1 MVSYL
6 ATATLAVSLLTSTPQ
21 PLQWQADY
29 GKALAATRSGDQP
42 LLVVLDKP
50 GTTDKQLDPSL
61 LSQGTIEGQDFEL
74 LRPYHLCHVDA
85 STDYGQEVAKAFKA
99 DSFPYTAI
107 IDKTGSVVIYQKA
120 GQIAGD
126 EWQKVLKTFE
136 KGERSDAVAS
146 ADAVKHVS
154 YKLTGSTSEKTNV
167 APTTTSGKPYCAK
180 CQAAAAAAARRNA
193 M

>member
-6 ATATLAVSLLTSTPQ
+6 ATATLAISLLTSTPQ
-21 PLQWQADY
+21 PLEWQADY

-42 LLVVLDKP
+42 LLIVLDKP
-50 GTTDKQLDPSL
+50 ASTDDRLDPAL
-61 LSQGTIEGQDFEL
+61 LSQGTIEGQDFAL

-99 DSFPYTAI
+99 DSFPFTAI
-107 IDKTGSVVIYQKA
+107 IDKTGSVVIFSKA
-120 GQIAGD
+120 GKMAND
-126 EWQKVLKTFE
+126 EWQQALKTFQN
-136 KGERSDAVAS
+136 GERTDTLASDG
-146 ADAVKHVS
+146 AVKHVS
-154 YKLTGSTSEKTNV
+154 YKLTGSSGESSTV
-167 APTTTSGKPYCAK
+167 AKSTAKPYCAK

>member
-6 ATATLAVSLLTSTPQ
+6 AAATLAVSLLTSTPQ
-21 PLQWQADY
+21 PLEWQADY

-42 LLVVLDKP
+42 LLIVLDKP
-50 GTTDKQLDPSL
+50 GTTENRLDPAL

-99 DSFPYTAI
+99 DSFPFTAI
-107 IDKTGSVVIYQKA
+107 IDKTGSVVIYSKA
-120 GQIAGD
+120 GNMQTD
-126 EWQKVLKTFE
+126 EWQQVLKSFQ
-136 KGERSDAVAS
+136 KGERTDSLAS
-146 ADAVKHVS
+146 NGPIKHVS
-154 YKLTGSTSEKTNV
+154 YKLSGNSTDSTDV
-167 APTTTSGKPYCAK
+167 APPTKSSKPYCAK

>member
-50 GTTDKQLDPSL
+50 GTTDKQLDPTL

-107 IDKTGSVVIYQKA
+107 IDKTGSVVIYSEGWPNRRRRVAEGSQ
-120 GQIAGD
+120 D
-126 EWQKVLKTFE
+126 LR
-136 KGERSDAVAS
+136 KG
-146 ADAVKHVS
+146 
-154 YKLTGSTSEKTNV
+154 
-167 APTTTSGKPYCAK
+167 
-180 CQAAAAAAARRNA
+180 
-193 M
+193 

>member
-6 ATATLAVSLLTSTPQ
+6 AAATLAVSLLTSTPQ
-21 PLQWQADY
+21 PLEWQNDY

-42 LLVVLDKP
+42 LLIVLDKP
-50 GTTDKQLDPSL
+50 GTTENRLDPTL

-99 DSFPYTAI
+99 DSFPFTAI
-107 IDKTGSVVIYQKA
+107 IDKTGSVVLFSKA
-120 GQIAGD
+120 GQMAGD
-126 EWQKVLKTFE
+126 DWQQMLKSFQ
-136 KGERSDAVAS
+136 KGERNDSLAS
-146 ADAVKHVS
+146 SGAVKHVS
-154 YKLTGSTSEKTNV
+154 YKLSGNSGESSTV
-167 APTTTSGKPYCAK
+167 AAKSSSKPYCAK

>member
-21 PLQWQADY
+21 PLEWQADY

-42 LLVVLDKP
+42 LLIVVDKP
-50 GTTDKQLDPSL
+50 GTAENRLDPTL
-61 LSQGTIEGQDFEL
+61 LSQGTIEGQSFEL

-85 STDYGQEVAKAFKA
+85 STEYGQEVAKAFKA
-99 DSFPYTAI
+99 DSFPFTAI
-107 IDKTGSVVIYQKA
+107 IDKTGSVVLFSKS

-126 EWQKVLKTFE
+126 EWQQVLKSFQ
-136 KGERSDAVAS
+136 KGDLDDSLATTEG
-146 ADAVKHVS
+146 VKRVS
-154 YKLTGSTSEKTNV
+154 YKLAGSSGASSAV
-167 APTTTSGKPYCAK
+167 APVSSSKPYCAK
-180 CQAAAAAAARRNA
+180 CQKHRS

>member
-6 ATATLAVSLLTSTPQ
+6 AAATLAVSLLTSTPQ
-21 PLQWQADY
+21 PLEWQDDY

-50 GTTDKQLDPSL
+50 ASSDNRLDPTL
-61 LSQGTIEGQDFEL
+61 LGQGTIEGQDFEL

-85 STDYGQEVAKAFKA
+85 STEYGKEVAKVFKA

-107 IDKTGSVVIYQKA
+107 IDKTGSVIIFSKA
-120 GQIAGD
+120 GQMAGN
-126 EWQKVLKTFE
+126 EWQQVLKTYQA
-136 KGERSDAVAS
+136 GDRIAA
-146 ADAVKHVS
+146 AGVKHVS
-154 YKLTGSTSEKTNV
+154 YKLTGDSTTSSTV
-167 APTTTSGKPYCAK
+167 APSTTTSAKPYCAK